1 MRESTS
7 RIYFKRVEISANEIN
22 GHSLFNISR
31 RVIGILSLLK
41 SDSVLKKVNYKIFH
55 ISWMP
60 LNNESNTD

>member
-41 SDSVLKKVNYKIFH
+41 SQCFKKGQLQNVSH
-55 ISWMP
+55 
-60 LNNESNTD
+60 